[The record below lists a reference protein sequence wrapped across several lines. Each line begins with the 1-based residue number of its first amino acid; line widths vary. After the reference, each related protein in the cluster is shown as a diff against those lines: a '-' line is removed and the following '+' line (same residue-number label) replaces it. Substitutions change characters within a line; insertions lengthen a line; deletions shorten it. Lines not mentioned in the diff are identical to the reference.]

1 MFAGGHWPQRH
12 QKLKNTGINGITTT
26 SQLMHVTLAL
36 LPNEFVAELGSKRVA
51 LGSGAQRVC
60 VCAPWCLNQTAEGG

>member
-12 QKLKNTGINGITTT
+12 QKLKNTGIATT

-36 LPNEFVAELGSKRVA
+36 LPNEFVAELGSKRGA
-51 LGSGAQRVC
+51 LGSGAQHEC
-60 VCAPWCLNQTAEGG
+60 VFAPCCLNQTAEGG

>member
-12 QKLKNTGINGITTT
+12 QQLNNTGIATT
-26 SQLMHVTLAL
+26 SQLMRVTLAL